1 MEDTERKSKITVI
14 RASAG
19 SGKTYTLSRQFIN
32 LFKAYAGLRT
42 AGRKIEALKVCGK
55 RGGEYNEWGESV
67 LLDSINSVVAI
78 TFTNKAAAEM
88 RSRIITFLKDIARG
102 EKGEGEGFELEEKE
116 ALLLLCDILEN
127 YSDFQ
132 VTTIDSFMNRIFK
145 AFAVKLRVYPD
156 YDITFEKE
164 EIFNI
169 AVEEF
174 FHSSSSEKIVD
185 FLKVLLEVDKEGFDG
200 ERIIKNALK
209 EYKKEGFDLKKE
221 DWELSKRY
229 ASFEK
234 IKSYVENEL
243 KEFYSL
249 DFVAER
255 MGELSQS
262 GLFNNFIKVVNEI
275 WDKAFER
282 IKEIVERNK
291 EICNGNKIKWKSKLH
306 IAEIGIDE
314 SFWGY
319 AELEGLLKKDREAS
333 LEDEKEYRI
342 LHRLIR
348 KLWKI
353 NLLLNAVYEG
363 RKTVEFFFDV
373 VSKED
378 EIKKSLN
385 IVEGG
390 NITGKVKDVIRDS
403 VTYAFCQLGERIVH
417 YLIDEFQD
425 TSDTQFEAMYPLIE
439 NALAE
444 GGSLFVVGDKK
455 QAIYGWRGGDYRV
468 FDRLE
473 GKGDESVTSL
483 ASIAELDLK
492 TIRENYRSA
501 KNIVNFNN
509 SVFDFENRVVFGEE
523 IGNEE
528 QNTVKNREVENIAGF
543 LLTSDESGQ
552 EDKIEVI
559 KNEIKK
565 VFSNIRQEVKREDS
579 GFVSVKFCKY
589 HDRVKEEI
597 EEEFYKPEFFSILD
611 KVLDN
616 YSPERVM
623 ILGRRKKD
631 LDKIADFIFEYSG
644 ERNKKVPF
652 ITEDTLTLINNAD
665 IKKLLLIALFAVNP
679 YDKAVFQSLC
689 ETGVFPVKEKHSFLT
704 EVSKIE
710 TLSDNNSYIDFLNR
724 YCGESF
730 CNMFVD
736 IVNRSSMFS
745 PYEFFMF
752 VISRFDRFFK
762 NGKTNGIDS
771 VFDLKNNSA
780 YFDRFFET
788 VLNLED
794 RFSSLKDIVE
804 YFYENKDITLSM
816 PENIDAIRLMTI
828 HKAKGLEADVVI
840 IPFYDWQMVSG
851 SSGNIVEVNIGEW
864 FDNADSRAK
873 VFVKLDKRLRKIS
886 PAAEKIYFDKRLR
899 EFVESLNLMYVANT
913 RPKKELYI
921 RGAIKVKK
929 NDTSKVDGKSKT
941 SAAVLYNLIKAGG
954 LNLKSKIEEI
964 GVTEEYQCG
973 KGEKGKITES
983 KMEDTGVMVSFPET
997 IRENLGVLVEGEVYF
1012 ENRERLLGNLFH
1024 FAMSLIGKV
1033 DKRKI
1038 EETASNAFE
1047 KAVRFFGLNLN
1058 DYSEVKNMIEFCLSD
1073 MVDFFE
1079 NIDNYWNE
1087 KEIVSSDGFVFRI
1100 DRLVEKNG
1108 FYTVIDYKTGGM
1120 EDKHIEQV
1128 KGYVKELRD
1137 WGLNVKGILY
1147 YAENREIVN
1156 V

>member
-42 AGRKIEALKVCGK
+42 AGKRIEALKVCGK
-55 RGGEYNEWGESV
+55 RGGEHNECGESI
-67 LLDSINSVVAI
+67 LLDSVNSVVAI

-88 RSRIITFLKDIARG
+88 RSRIITFLKDIAG
-102 EKGEGEGFELEEKE
+102 GQKGDAEGFELKEKE
-116 ALLLLCDILEN
+116 ALFLLCDILEN
-127 YSDFQ
+127 FSDFQ

-156 YDITFEKE
+156 YDITFEKD

-209 EYKKEGFDLKKE
+209 EYKKEGFDLKKD
-221 DWELSKRY
+221 DWELSKRF
-229 ASFEK
+229 ASFEY
-234 IKSYVENEL
+234 IKPFVENEL
-243 KEFYSL
+243 KEFYDL
-249 DFVAER
+249 DFVSEK
-255 MGELSQS
+255 MEKLNQS
-262 GLFNNFIKVVNEI
+262 GSFGNFIKVVNEI
-275 WDKAFER
+275 WDKAFEE

-291 EICNGNKIKWKSKLH
+291 EICNGNKIKWKNKLH

-319 AELEGLLKKDREAS
+319 TELDSLLKTGKEAS
-333 LEDEKEYRI
+333 MEDENEYRI
-342 LHRLIR
+342 LHTLIR

-378 EIKKSLN
+378 EIKRSLN

-425 TSDTQFEAMYPLIE
+425 TSDTQFDAMYPLIE

-473 GKGDESVTSL
+473 GKDVSYNSL
-483 ASIAELDLK
+483 SSIAELELK
-492 TIRENYRSA
+492 TIKENYRSA

-528 QNTVKNREVENIAGF
+528 QNIVRNREVENIAGF
-543 LLTSDESGQ
+543 LLTDDEIKKDGK
-552 EDKIEVI
+552 DKIEVI

-565 VFSNIRQEVKREDS
+565 VFSNIKQEVKREDS

-589 HDRVKEEI
+589 HGRVKEEI

-611 KVLDN
+611 KVLEN

-631 LDKIADFIFEYSG
+631 LDKIADYIFEYSG
-644 ERNKKVPF
+644 ERDKRVPF

-665 IKKLLLIALFAVNP
+665 IKKLLLIALFTVNP
-679 YDKAVFQSLC
+679 YDRAVFQSLC
-689 ETGVFPVKEKHSFLT
+689 ETGVFPVEGKHSFLT

-710 TLSDNNSYIDFLNR
+710 TFSDNNSYIDFLNR

-730 CNMFVD
+730 CNIFVD

-762 NGKTNGIDS
+762 NNKNGTDS
-771 VFDLKNNSA
+771 IFDLKNNSA

-851 SSGNIVEVNIGEW
+851 SSGNIVEVNIDEW
-864 FDNADSRAK
+864 FNDADSRAK
-873 VFVKLDKRLRKIS
+873 VFVKLDKNLRKIS
-886 PAAEKIYFDKRLR
+886 PAAEKIYFNKRLR

-929 NDTSKVDGKSKT
+929 NDISKVDGKSKT

-954 LNLKSKIEEI
+954 LGLKSKIEEI
-964 GVTEEYQCG
+964 GTIVEYKCG
-973 KGEKGKITES
+973 ESEKGKKREIKVEER
-983 KMEDTGVMVSFPET
+983 KEMVNFPET
-997 IRENLGVLVEGEVYF
+997 IRENLGVLVDGEVYF

-1033 DKRKI
+1033 DKNKI
-1038 EETASNAFE
+1038 EDTASNAFE
-1047 KAVRFFGLNLN
+1047 KSVRFFGLNLN
-1058 DYSEVKNMIEFCLSD
+1058 DYSEVKDMIEFCLSD
-1073 MVDFFE
+1073 MADFFE

-1108 FYTVIDYKTGGM
+1108 FYTVIDYKTGGK

-1128 KGYVKELRD
+1128 EGYVKELRD

-1147 YAENREIVN
+1147 YTENREIIN